1 MRKTNYQQI
10 REVVLFEDAGILDSY
25 EDSDEVKAVFRGNKF
40 IENMKFR
47 PNSTIIPRKLL

>member
-1 MRKTNYQQI
+1 MLTMR
-10 REVVLFEDAGILDSY
+10 RM
-25 EDSDEVKAVFRGNKF
+25 DEGKAVFRGNKF